1 MSFINPIDLTI
12 SLIILVIIAFGFNN
26 GFIIELKKTINLF
39 LSLFLAKI
47 ITQFFLLNNFLGIAN
62 SVYLI
67 ILLIVFLFIIGFLLD
82 IAIINLP
89 SIHIDKYADKLIASL
104 LSIIKGFLIIS
115 IVLFMFNSS
124 PIQKN
129 IKEKIYLKASSKS
142 ISFKICKNIQELL
155 TY

>member
-89 SIHIDKYADKLIASL
+89 NIHIDKYADKLIASL

>member
-62 SVYLI
+62 SIYLI

-89 SIHIDKYADKLIASL
+89 NIHIDKYADKLIASL